1 MENSD
6 ELLNALV
13 KSAALVLPILA
24 SIVVY
29 YLKGYVQILG
39 VKANEEIGTERLTQ
53 LMWFADLI
61 VRSAEQV
68 VGLEGDEAKKDYA
81 LGKIKTLRD
90 EYGLPLSDDQL
101 DDLIEGIYNGIK
113 DEIKKPPAS
122 LVRIDP

>member
-13 KSAALVLPILA
+13 KSAVLVLPVLA

-53 LMWFADLI
+53 LMWFANLI

-81 LGKIKTLRD
+81 LGRLKVLRD

-101 DDLIEGIYNGIK
+101 DDMIEGIYNGIK

>member
-1 MENSD
+1 MEYSD
-6 ELLNALV
+6 ELLDALI
-13 KSAALVLPILA
+13 KAAVMVLPILA

-68 VGLEGDEAKKDYA
+68 VGLEGDEAKKDYV
-81 LGKIKTLRD
+81 LGKLKVLRD

-101 DDLIEGIYNGIK
+101 DDIIEGIYNGIR
-113 DEIKKPPAS
+113 DEIKKPSGSVINAS
-122 LVRIDP
+122 

>member
-1 MENSD
+1 MEYSD
-6 ELLNALV
+6 ELLNALI
-13 KSAALVLPILA
+13 KAAVLVLPVLA

-39 VKANEEIGTERLTQ
+39 FKANEEIGTERLTQ

-81 LGKIKTLRD
+81 LGKLKVLRD

-101 DDLIEGIYNGIK
+101 DDMIEGSYNGIK